1 MDKVERRVMIL
12 LTSKINKHTL
22 ILGVVFRARWI
33 DGIEVELVDEL
44 GVESLKAFVK
54 KSRFYEELKVLA
66 VQKELTQHLAPYL
79 KSLDVKNLDEV
90 DVVKRQQAQAIL
102 SGVERYLREKI

>member
-1 MDKVERRVMIL
+1 MIL

-33 DGIEVELVDEL
+33 DGIEVELVGEL
-44 GVESLKAFVK
+44 SVESLKAFVR

-66 VQKELTQHLAPYL
+66 VQGEFAQYLAPHL
-79 KSLDVKNLDEV
+79 KNLDVKNLDEV
-90 DVVKRQQAQAIL
+90 DAVKRQQAQAIL
-102 SGVERYLREKI
+102 SGVEQYLREKI